1 MKKEQRA
8 SRKRAVERPVRPLIY
23 RERVMTEL
31 TGLSRCAREA
41 AMLAGTFPRPVALS
55 ARAVGWIA
63 SEIDAWVESRKAERD
78 AKAA

>member
-1 MKKEQRA
+1 MKDQKA

-41 AMLAGTFPRPVALS
+41 AMAAGTFPKPVSLS

-63 SEIDAWVESRKAERD
+63 SEIDAWIEGRKAERD
-78 AKAA
+78 AQAA